1 MEKNKQILN
10 EWNQEISK
18 YEKLNF
24 KEAKELYK
32 KYLESNKAKAKM
44 REELILKTQYVI
56 YNFIKNNGLIYM
68 NSYYYDMSDIISTCI
83 EIWIKKIDSGTLL
96 EKESFA
102 EVFDIEFYNNLNE
115 YLNIS
120 KDIEE
125 SDYMYNIKEFIALIM
140 DYQRLKEASDDYNYY
155 DLVKYMGENEK
166 YHKLLYQINPQY
178 YNLTMHILENKD
190 HYNFWRKRM
199 EEFKKPIEEQNWEPF
214 IEYYNK
220 HIDYDDFIREYRYLE
235 KQIDPYTTK
244 YFELLD
250 KIIDSFELKD
260 NNLNMSKTT
269 LYKLR
274 HLVINNGI
282 EYSRIDINKIKYDF
296 EIEFDKKNLK
306 NELIKTIRNSGK
318 LSKVEENII
327 YKYFGIYDGEQKTL
341 EAIAKEYGITRN
353 AIRIKQIRAIRKLC
367 YPSVRKE
374 LKKLL

>member
-32 KYLESNKAKAKM
+32 KYLENNKAKM

-120 KDIEE
+120 KDIEA

-178 YNLTMHILENKD
+178 YNLAMHILENKD

-214 IEYYNK
+214 IDYYNK

-235 KQIDPYTTK
+235 KQIDPYTTR

-296 EIEFDKKNLK
+296 EIDFDKKNLK

-318 LSKVEENII
+318 LSKVEEDII
-327 YKYFGIYDGEQKTL
+327 YKSFGIYDGEQKTL

-367 YPSVRKE
+367 YPSIRKE
-374 LKKLL
+374 LKNLL